1 MTVFLHE
8 LKRGKIMLL
17 IWSLV
22 IAFMLG
28 VCILIYPQMSSQ
40 MGEISDMFADMGAFS
55 DAFGMDQLNFGEFM
69 GYFSIEC
76 GNVLG
81 MGGAFFAAIVGACAL
96 SKEEKERTAEFLLTH
111 PISRVRIIGEKL
123 ASVFGQILILNLA
136 SAFVSVLCIL
146 AVSADADAGKVALLF
161 LAYFLM
167 QLEIACITFGI
178 SAFVKGNGIGIGL
191 GIAVVSYFMNIIS
204 NLDDSIEFL
213 KYITPFGYTDGA
225 DIVANGAISVRYLP
239 FAVVFSATGIILA
252 FWHYRKKDI
261 V

>member
-1 MTVFLHE
+1 
-8 LKRGKIMLL
+8 
-17 IWSLV
+17 
-22 IAFMLG
+22 
-28 VCILIYPQMSSQ
+28 
-40 MGEISDMFADMGAFS
+40 
-55 DAFGMDQLNFGEFM
+55 
-69 GYFSIEC
+69 
-76 GNVLG
+76 
-81 MGGAFFAAIVGACAL
+81 
-96 SKEEKERTAEFLLTH
+96 
-111 PISRVRIIGEKL
+111 
-123 ASVFGQILILNLA
+123 
-136 SAFVSVLCIL
+136 
-146 AVSADADAGKVALLF
+146 
-161 LAYFLM
+161 M

-213 KYITPFGYTDGA
+213 KYITPFGYTDGG